1 MKVLAIYGS
10 PRKDGNSS
18 KMMKSAL
25 NEFPKDAEIQEVYLT
40 DMNFSGCGA
49 CRKCHECG
57 YCVIKDDMQQLYD
70 AMIIADIIII
80 STSTHFSGICSDV
93 QKMLERTWSMKGKL
107 KNKIG
112 GSIVSGR
119 RYIES
124 SFSSLNS
131 FMLRHKM
138 ILGSVAPVGYAQTE
152 MGTIDNDPLAIKDS
166 KKLAERLLELYSIVH
181 KEI

>member
-10 PRKDGNSS
+10 PRKDGNSA

-25 NEFPKDAEIQEVYLT
+25 EEFPEEATIKEVYLT

-49 CRKCHECG
+49 CRKCNECG
-57 YCVIKDDMQQLYD
+57 SCVIEDDMQELYS
-70 AMIIADIIII
+70 AMIDSDIIII

-93 QKMLERTWSMKGKL
+93 QKMVERTWSMKGEL

-138 ILGSVAPVGYAQTE
+138 ILGCVAPVGYVETE
-152 MGTIDNDPLAIKDS
+152 MGTIDNDSLALKDS
-166 KKLAERLLELYSIVH
+166 KKLTARLVELYAIV
-181 KEI
+181 KQGK